1 MYCLLMS
8 WIIQFYVGFELF
20 SFMLFSDFLA
30 CPNIGKLS
38 NSVLLGQ
45 QKTKTFFS
53 FQFDKK
59 AMIVKFEELDDERQK
74 EAKLVR

>member
-1 MYCLLMS
+1 MSCCLYYVVL
-8 WIIQFYVGFELF
+8 FYVVLF
-20 SFMLFSDFLA
+20 YIFFFHA

-38 NSVLLGQ
+38 NSVRYDASMQL
-45 QKTKTFFS
+45 KTKTFFS

>member
-1 MYCLLMS
+1 MVLGCLSCYILCS
-8 WIIQFYVGFELF
+8 
-20 SFMLFSDFLA
+20 
-30 CPNIGKLS
+30 
-38 NSVLLGQ
+38 LLGKVCCLSGLDNFLTQ
-45 QKTKTFFS
+45 TLFS

>member
-1 MYCLLMS
+1 MKF
-8 WIIQFYVGFELF
+8 WFVLF
-20 SFMLFSDFLA
+20 HIVLFSDFHV

-38 NSVLLGQ
+38 NSAAKEITL
-45 QKTKTFFS
+45 FS

>member
-1 MYCLLMS
+1 MCALTLGNYP
-8 WIIQFYVGFELF
+8 IPY
-20 SFMLFSDFLA
+20 
-30 CPNIGKLS
+30 S
-38 NSVLLGQ
+38 NAAKEITL
-45 QKTKTFFS
+45 FS

>member
-8 WIIQFYVGFELF
+8 RIIQFYVVLF
-20 SFMLFSDFLA
+20 CILFSDFLA

-38 NSVLLGQ
+38 NSVLLRQ
-45 QKTKTFFS
+45 LKTKTLFS
-53 FQFDKK
+53 LQFDKK

>member
-1 MYCLLMS
+1 MHCLLMS
-8 WIIQFYVGFELF
+8 QIIQFYVVLF
-20 SFMLFSDFLA
+20 CILFSDFLA

-45 QKTKTFFS
+45 QKSKMFFS

>member
-8 WIIQFYVGFELF
+8 WIIQFYVVLF
-20 SFMLFSDFLA
+20 CILFSDFHA
-30 CPNIGKLS
+30 WPNIGKLS
-38 NSVLLGQ
+38 NSVLLRQ
-45 QKTKTFFS
+45 LKTKTLFS
-53 FQFDKK
+53 LQFDKK